1 MRDQAAPRRD
11 PPGREARAG
20 GRRGDGRGGDSRAT
34 RSAGLGGAADLAGAC
49 PDEPSGG
56 GPLDLL
62 RKHAPVLI
70 TLCLFAA
77 GLYALHRLLAP
88 LDFRDV
94 LRSIRA
100 TPTHIYLSAI
110 GATAIGYAALV
121 GYDWTGARYIGKHL
135 PLPSVALGGFLG
147 YAFGNTIGL
156 SALSGG
162 AVRYRIY
169 TSLGLDGY
177 DVAAI
182 SGYVAIAYGL
192 GATVIGLGALALH
205 PTAIAGISALP
216 PGTVRLLSVA
226 AFVAMVGIILVLTLR
241 QASLRLRWFEI
252 RAPRLSDVSWQILF
266 CSVDIAAASFAL
278 YVLLPTGDIGFVT
291 FIAVYAVAVMIGVA
305 SHVPGG
311 VGVFESVIIAA
322 LGASVPVADAVT
334 GLLLFRIIYYIL
346 PFVLALVLLSLS
358 EIWTATGKSQ
368 TLARLQPVLQAGQ
381 SVIPLA
387 MGMVVLA
394 AGLFMMFSGLLR
406 GPMLRNDAVEDAVQ
420 HVMPLLLLEGG
431 ALLTSVLGSALVVLA
446 LGMFRRSRAAFWLAL
461 CAMGLGIGASL
472 LHGADYDRALILA
485 LLALLI
491 LPCRREFYRDARL
504 TQGVLSPQWILF
516 TLAILLSIGVT
527 YYAVH
532 RSAPYTGAMWWQFSV
547 QESGPRALRAALTGS
562 VALMLALL
570 FAAMKTRAWPSQA
583 SNPDSLERAR
593 AIIEAHGRAP
603 EMLAVTG
610 DKMLMFSETGDAVVS
625 YGVRGGSWIALG
637 APVGAAETRGSL
649 AWAFHDAARAAGARP
664 IFFGAPERFIRQ
676 SVELGLALHRMGDEA
691 VVPLTGFSLEG
702 PARRELR
709 RIARRGRRAGLS
721 VEILRPPHAPGLW
734 PALRR
739 VSDAWLAQRGGR
751 ERRFAFGFFDPA
763 YLRGFP
769 IAVARQRGEI
779 VAFASL
785 FVTRSRD
792 GAAVDLMRHHP
803 DAPRDAMAFLLSET
817 MRRLSLE
824 GYREFSLGP
833 APLASARGGG
843 READVWI
850 RFAALIHR
858 RGERDYDVGGVR
870 RFRQKFAPDWR
881 PIYLCARSV
890 LAPTAPLADA
900 AALIAGSPPAGKRDP
915 GSRGGA

>member
-11 PPGREARAG
+11 ADKAKARAD
-20 GRRGDGRGGDSRAT
+20 RRRSKGRGADRRQSQAPSEGP
-34 RSAGLGGAADLAGAC
+34 GLPGGY
-49 PDEPSGG
+49 PDESGG
-56 GPLDLL
+56 GPLAFL
-62 RKHAPVLI
+62 RKHAAVLI
-70 TLCLFAA
+70 TLFLFA
-77 GLYALHRLLAP
+77 GGIYALHRLLAP

-94 LRSIRA
+94 MRSLRA
-100 TPTHIYLSAI
+100 TPNHIYVYAI

-121 GYDWTGARYIGKHL
+121 GYDWTAARYIGKQL

-182 SGYVAIAYGL
+182 SGYVAVAYGL
-192 GATVIGLGALALH
+192 GATLIGLGALALH
-205 PTAIAGISALP
+205 PTAIQGISAVP
-216 PGTVRLLSVA
+216 PGTVGLMATA
-226 AFVAMVGIILVLTLR
+226 AFVAMVGIITFVTLR
-241 QASLRLRWFEI
+241 QSTFRLGRVSI
-252 RAPRLSDVSWQILF
+252 RAPKFGDVCWQILF
-266 CSVDIAAASFAL
+266 CSVDIAAASYAL
-278 YVLLPTGDIGFVT
+278 YVLLPTGGIGFVT
-291 FIAVYAVAVMIGVA
+291 FVAVYAVATMIGVA

-322 LGASVPVADAVT
+322 LGSSVPVADAVT
-334 GLLLFRIIYYIL
+334 GLLLFRLIYYIL

-358 EIWTATGKSQ
+358 EIWTATGKSE
-368 TLARLQPVLQAGQ
+368 TLARLQPVLLAGQ
-381 SVIPLA
+381 SIIPLA
-387 MGMVVLA
+387 MGMVVMA

-406 GPMLRNDAVEDAVQ
+406 GPMIRNDAVEDAVQ
-420 HVMPLLLLEGG
+420 QMTPLLLLEGG

-461 CAMGLGIGASL
+461 CAMGLGIVASL
-472 LHGADYDRALILA
+472 LHGGDYDRALVLG
-485 LLALLI
+485 LLMLLL

-516 TLAILLSIGVT
+516 TAAILVSIGLT

-532 RSAPYTGAMWWQFSV
+532 RSAPYTGEMWWQFSM

-570 FAAMKTRAWPSQA
+570 FAAMQTRKWPTQTP
-583 SNPDSLERAR
+583 NPDSLERAR
-593 AIIEAHGRAP
+593 EIIETHGRAIDL
-603 EMLAVTG
+603 LAVTG
-610 DKMLMFSETGDAVVS
+610 DKMLMFSEKGDAVVS

-637 APVGAAETRGSL
+637 APVGAPEARGSL

-664 IFFGAPERFIRQ
+664 IFFATPERFIRQ

-691 VVPLTGFSLEG
+691 VVSLPGFSLDG
-702 PARRELR
+702 PERAELR
-709 RIARRGRRAGLS
+709 RVARRGERAGLE
-721 VEILRPPHAPGLW
+721 VEVSRPPHAPELF
-734 PALRR
+734 PELAR
-739 VSDAWLAQRGGR
+739 VSDAWLAARGRR

-769 IAVARQRGEI
+769 VVVARHRGAV
-779 VAFASL
+779 VAFATL
-785 FVTRSRD
+785 FATRSRD
-792 GAAVDLMRHHP
+792 GVAVNLMRYHP
-803 DAPRDAMAFLLSET
+803 DAPRDTMAFLLIEA
-817 MRRLSLE
+817 MRIFSRE

-833 APLASARGGG
+833 APLAGIEG
-843 READVWI
+843 RPDGEVWM
-850 RFAALIHR
+850 RFAALILR
-858 RGERDYDVGGVR
+858 RRDRDLDLGGAR
-870 RFRQKFAPDWR
+870 RFREKFAPDWR
-881 PIYLCARSV
+881 PLHLCARSI

-900 AALIAGSPPAGKRDP
+900 AALIAGSPPAGGRA
-915 GSRGGA
+915 RRR

>member
-1 MRDQAAPRRD
+1 MTQQAAPRPD
-11 PPGREARAG
+11 GNGAKTRAE
-20 GRRGDGRGGDSRAT
+20 RRRAEGRGGDSR
-34 RSAGLGGAADLAGAC
+34 GKAAPPAA
-49 PDEPSGG
+49 PDEGSEDEGRAS
-56 GPLDLL
+56 PLAYL
-62 RKHAPVLI
+62 RKHAAVLV
-70 TLCLFAA
+70 TLALFAA

-94 LRSIRA
+94 LQSIHA
-100 TPTHIYLSAI
+100 TPTHIYLTAI
-110 GATAIGYAALV
+110 AATAVGYAALV
-121 GYDWTGARYIGKHL
+121 GYDWTAARYIGKEL

-182 SGYVAIAYGL
+182 SGYVAVAYGL
-192 GATVIGLGALALH
+192 GATLIGLGALALH

-216 PGTVRLLSVA
+216 PGTVQLLSVA
-226 AFVAMVGIILVLTLR
+226 GFVAMAGTIAVTTLR
-241 QASLRLRWFEI
+241 RGCLRLGRFEI
-252 RAPRLSDVSWQILF
+252 RAPEFRDVVWQILF

-278 YVLLPTGDIGFVT
+278 YVLLPAADIGFVT
-291 FIAVYAVAVMIGVA
+291 FVAVYAVATMIGVA

-322 LGASVPVADAVT
+322 LGSSVPVADAVT

-346 PFVLALVLLSLS
+346 PFMLALVLLSLS
-358 EIWTATGKSQ
+358 EIWTATGKSP
-368 TLARLQPVLQAGQ
+368 TLARLRPVLRAGQ
-381 SVIPLA
+381 SIIPLA

-420 HVMPLLLLEGG
+420 HVMPILLMEGG
-431 ALLTSVLGSALVVLA
+431 ALLTSVLGSALIVLA

-461 CAMGLGIGASL
+461 CAMGLGIIASL
-472 LHGADYDRALILA
+472 LHGGDYDRALILA

-504 TQGVLSPQWILF
+504 TQGVLSAQWVVF
-516 TLAILLSIGVT
+516 TLAILVSIAVT

-532 RSAPYTGAMWWQFSV
+532 RSASYAGAMWWQFSLE
-547 QESGPRALRAALTGS
+547 ESGPRALRAAVTGS
-562 VALMLALL
+562 VVLMLALL
-570 FAAMKTRAWPSQA
+570 FAAMQTRARKSQPP
-583 SNPDSLERAR
+583 NPDTLERAR
-593 AIIEAHGRAP
+593 AIIEAHGRASDL
-603 EMLAVTG
+603 LAVTG
-610 DKMLMFSETGDAVVS
+610 DKRLMFSDEGDAVIS

-637 APVGAAETRGSL
+637 APVGPVNARGSL
-649 AWAFHDAARAAGARP
+649 AWAFHDAARAAGRQP
-664 IFFGAPERFIRQ
+664 IFLGAPERFIEQ

-691 VVPLTGFSLEG
+691 VVPLTGFSLAG
-702 PARRELR
+702 PARREAR
-709 RIARRGRRAGLS
+709 RIVRRGREEGLT
-721 VEILRPPHAPGLW
+721 VEILRPPHAPGLFA
-734 PALRR
+734 ALRPI
-739 VSDAWLAQRGGR
+739 SDAWLAARGGR
-751 ERRFAFGFFDPA
+751 ERRFALGFFDPA
-763 YLRGFP
+763 YLQGFP

-785 FVTRSRD
+785 FATRSRD
-792 GAAVDLMRHHP
+792 GVAVDLTRYHP
-803 DAPRDAMAFLLSET
+803 GRAPRDAMAFLLAEAMT
-817 MRRLSLE
+817 LCAAE

-833 APLASARGGG
+833 VPYEGEGRRGGDIW
-843 READVWI
+843 A

-858 RGERDYDVGGVR
+858 RGDPEYDVAGAR
-870 RFRQKFAPDWR
+870 RFKTKFGPEWR
-881 PIYLCARSV
+881 PLYLCCRSV

-900 AALIAGSPPAGKRDP
+900 AALIAGSPPAER
-915 GSRGGA
+915 RR